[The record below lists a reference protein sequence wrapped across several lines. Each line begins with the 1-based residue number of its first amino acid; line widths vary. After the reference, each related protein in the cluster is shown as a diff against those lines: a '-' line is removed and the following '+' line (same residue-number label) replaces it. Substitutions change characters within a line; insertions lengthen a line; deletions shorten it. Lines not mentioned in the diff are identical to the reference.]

1 MLKEIDIGHTGQSA
15 RDAISELAVAVST
28 AKNDP
33 KITAIKIIHGLGS
46 GKVAKEVRFWA
57 KEQRGRFRGVI
68 NGEDYNMFNRDAV
81 NMRSGFL
88 SSKDEDFNRNNPGIT
103 IIWL

>member
-1 MLKEIDIGHTGQSA
+1 MLKEIDIGHAGQNA
-15 RDAISELAVAVST
+15 RDAISDLEVAIST
-28 AKNDP
+28 AKSDSR
-33 KITAIKIIHGLGS
+33 ITAVKIIHGLGS
-46 GKVAKEVRFWA
+46 GRVATEVRGWA

-68 NGEDYNMFNRDAV
+68 NGEDYNMFNKDAV
-81 NMRSGFL
+81 HMRSNFL